1 VKLLLDTQ
9 ILLWSMS
16 GDRKLNASARS
27 LIANADENF
36 VSSATIWEIAIKWKL
51 GKIEFSPEIVAETLD
66 AAGFE
71 ELQVTNRHA
80 VATASL
86 PLHHR
91 DPFDRLLLA
100 QAMVEGMRFLTS
112 DARLAAYSALVITI

>member
-1 VKLLLDTQ
+1 VRLLLDTQ

-16 GDRKLNASARS
+16 GDPKLNASARS
-27 LIANADENF
+27 LIANAAQTF

-66 AAGFE
+66 AAGLE
-71 ELQVTNRHA
+71 ELHVTNRHA

-91 DPFDRLLLA
+91 DPFDRLLVA

-112 DARLAAYSALVITI
+112 NPQLAAYSELVITI